1 MGEEAVRK
9 YTEQAKFNQIR
20 DSSLSNPLGQVLVP
34 GFEVFPP
41 VFGEMNSH
49 ILGSP
54 VQALPTQCWREEKF
68 LLRPHRFLPCILMSY
83 NPWSYVQFDPTRLG
97 EINNFFFFFMG
108 TQKTRASC
116 SLGVSGERRKGK
128 VMTYSWKQ
136 LGWVSI
142 RKAETWWAFC
152 DLDGLNYRQ
161 SPDTN

>member
-97 EINNFFFFFMG
+97 EINNFFFFFYGHTEDPCRLQLRSEWGEEEGKSDDIFMKAIRVG
-108 TQKTRASC
+108 VHKKSRNMMSILWPQRAKLPS
-116 SLGVSGERRKGK
+116 V
-128 VMTYSWKQ
+128 
-136 LGWVSI
+136 
-142 RKAETWWAFC
+142 TWH
-152 DLDGLNYRQ
+152 
-161 SPDTN
+161 